1 MRTCPSWALRSGCG
15 FPWWTDAAGLLSC
28 GQWGGEQCS
37 AQLLPPIPGL
47 PASSS
52 IPATHQ
58 VSDGSLFC
66 LLRSLELAQLCFSNL
81 NLISKSPAQGVSQR
95 LSALNKPAV
104 YSTPRSGGPV
114 LTLRPEDTPV
124 PEIVND
130 TWTNI
135 PSLSP
140 MKEETK

>member
-1 MRTCPSWALRSGCG
+1 MRTCPSWALRSAPLGVW
-15 FPWWTDAAGLLSC
+15 FPLVDRRSGPPVLWAVGRGAV
-28 GQWGGEQCS
+28 
-37 AQLLPPIPGL
+37 LPPIPGL
-47 PASSS
+47 PGSSS